1 MNLQSPPIALGAN
14 AFSATEDARHMPGV
28 RGVDRFGRQY
38 RYVKAGAVT
47 LVAGNVLQSPAVI
60 TNHLTRTP
68 VAAAIGATSLTVDLG
83 ATAAALDLYKDGFAT
98 VDTTPG
104 EGYSYAIE
112 GHDAVAS
119 DDSITVRLSKDTPVQ
134 VALTTSSRVSF
145 HQNPYKGV
153 IQAPVTTLTGTPV
166 GVAVYPITANYFGW
180 IGTRGLFCVLVG
192 GTPIV
197 GSAIVTPG
205 TSAGM
210 AVVDGAAAATIV
222 IGRMAQAGSAGLLAM
237 AMVNFE

>member
-14 AFSATEDARHMPGV
+14 AFTSTAAQRHIPGI

-38 RYVKAGAVT
+38 RYVKAGASD
-47 LVAGNVLQSPAVI
+47 LVVGNVIQSPAVV

-68 VAAAIGATSLTVDLG
+68 VAAAIGATSITAALG
-83 ATAAALDLYKDGFAT
+83 ATAAAADLYKYGFVT

-112 GHDAVAS
+112 QHDAVLS
-119 DDSITVRLSKDTPVQ
+119 SGNITVNLSKDTPVQ

-145 HQNPYKGV
+145 LQNQYRGV

-166 GVAVYPITANYFGW
+166 GVAVYPITANQFGW

-237 AMVNFE
+237 AMINFE